1 MSVPADLLDDLAV
14 RFVLNMPDEEKNDP
28 IRICFQMEVA
38 FWFYIDFYCETMPNL
53 PRLKLRKFAYIMF
66 EHIPR
71 LHKFLDPEVFDKVC
85 VFAELAFSRAL
96 PDHQFYFSIFLILWH
111 PPSGDHQLDR
121 VQVQH
126 SLLRRSAA

>member
-1 MSVPADLLDDLAV
+1 MSIPADLLDDLAV

-85 VFAELAFSRAL
+85 VFGELEPS
-96 PDHQFYFSIFLILWH
+96 HQLRPIASVLFQILILCH
-111 PPSGDHQLDR
+111 PPGDHQLDR